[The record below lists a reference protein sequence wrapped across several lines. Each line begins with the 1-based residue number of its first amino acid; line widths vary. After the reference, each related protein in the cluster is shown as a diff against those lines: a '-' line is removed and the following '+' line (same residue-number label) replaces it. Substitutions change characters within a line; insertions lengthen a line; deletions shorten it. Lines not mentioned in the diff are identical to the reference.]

1 MAGNE
6 KRLNRRMTA
15 LDASFCY
22 LENERNP
29 MHIGGVDIIEGEISV
44 DTFRKK
50 IESILHLLPRYRQIL
65 VSPPL
70 HAAQPTWED
79 HDSFDIQNHVVGI
92 EMAAPGSEAQLMT
105 LAGKLFEGVLDRDKP
120 LWKIYVINGL
130 EGGRSALVCLI
141 HHCMVDGVSGAE
153 LWGLMVDT
161 SPDMFI
167 GEAQPYEPEPQPT
180 RRKQFAD
187 ALWDSVTEQI
197 NNWSEW
203 QRDMVGLARST
214 RGDQAMSLVRQF
226 PKVVRDVMR
235 PVKKLPFNGHKL
247 SGKRRLSWS
256 SCSFAEVRAI
266 RKVCGGT
273 LNDVVLTALGGAL
286 RKYMNHHGINTR
298 NQTVRI
304 MVPVSV
310 RAEDQRGSLGNKVSM
325 LAVDIPV
332 DGDDPIE
339 RLRAVGDR
347 TTLLKQTRF
356 ADILETFNHYWQGTP
371 ALWQEI
377 AGAAFMSSPMQRVL
391 DGVML
396 SPGMHMVCTN
406 VPGPQIPLYVQG
418 QKILAHIPL
427 LPVGPGMGLNMG
439 VFSYNQSIFFGFI
452 ADTGVAPDVRRFNR
466 FIDEAFAELREAAGV
481 DPIEAVMIDPK
492 ARKDA
497 RKNKGAASTDGARN
511 KKAVGAGN

>member
-1 MAGNE
+1 
-6 KRLNRRMTA
+6 
-15 LDASFCY
+15 
-22 LENERNP
+22 
-29 MHIGGVDIIEGEISV
+29 
-44 DTFRKK
+44 
-50 IESILHLLPRYRQIL
+50 L

-70 HAAQPTWED
+70 RAAQPTWED
-79 HDSFDIQNHVVGI
+79 DDQFDIRNHIVPVSLPK
-92 EMAAPGSEAQLMT
+92 PGTEEQLMR
-105 LAGKLFEGVLDRDKP
+105 LAGTLFEGVLDRDKP
-120 LWKIYVINGL
+120 LWKIHVVNGL
-130 EGGRSALVCLI
+130 EGNRSALVSLV

-161 SPDMFI
+161 SPDAI
-167 GEAQPYEPEPQPT
+167 VGEPAPYEPSPRPPK
-180 RRKQFAD
+180 RKQLLEAM
-187 ALWDSVTEQI
+187 WDTLTEQI
-197 NNWSEW
+197 DNWSEL

-214 RGDQAMSLVRQF
+214 RGDQAITFLRQL
-226 PKVVRDVMR
+226 PKVARDVTR
-235 PVKKLPFNGHKL
+235 PIKKLPFNGHAL

-256 SCSFAEVRAI
+256 ACSFAEVRAI
-266 RKVCGGT
+266 RKVTGGT
-273 LNDVVLTALGGAL
+273 LNDVVLAALGGAL
-286 RKYMNHHGINTR
+286 KKYMEHHGIGTR

-310 RAEDQRGSLGNKVSM
+310 RSDDQRGALGNKVSM

-356 ADILETFNHYWQGTP
+356 AEILETLNHYWQGTP

-377 AGAAFMSSPMQRVL
+377 AGTAFMSWPVQRAL
-391 DGVML
+391 DRVMMT
-396 SPGMHMVCTN
+396 PGLHMVCTN

-439 VFSYNQSIFFGFI
+439 VFSYNQQIFFGFI

-466 FIDEAFAELREAAGV
+466 FVDEAFAELRTAAGV
-481 DPIEAVMIDPK
+481 EPIEAVPIGIRT
-492 ARKDA
+492 RKV
-497 RKNKGAASTDGARN
+497 RRGSGRN
-511 KKAVGAGN
+511 KSATAPSKEAVGADR